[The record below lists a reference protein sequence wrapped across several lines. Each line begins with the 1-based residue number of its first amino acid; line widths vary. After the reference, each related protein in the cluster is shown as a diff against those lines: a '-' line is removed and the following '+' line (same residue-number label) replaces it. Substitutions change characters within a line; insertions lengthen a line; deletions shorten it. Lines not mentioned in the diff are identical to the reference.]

1 MAKTIGKEKA
11 PTRARTRAAD
21 PEAEPVGDR
30 TNDEPRD
37 EDMVE
42 AEDDEELA
50 SGVASTTLADV
61 ADDDLDEDSED
72 EEDHEDTSL
81 VLSDSA
87 GALAR
92 SLPAPATHR
101 GMHTPGWMMNNGITR
116 PIAESIEELLKVTWP
131 TWGEAWMMTLVVI
144 AMSVVVAAILGIAD
158 IALIRALSW
167 ITSIGSGTPATH

>member
-21 PEAEPVGDR
+21 LEAEPVGDR

-42 AEDDEELA
+42 ADEDEELA
-50 SGVASTTLADV
+50 SGVATGAPANV
-61 ADDDLDEDSED
+61 ADDDAD
-72 EEDHEDTSL
+72 EEDEEDTSL

-92 SLPAPATHR
+92 SVPAPATHR

-158 IALIRALSW
+158 VALIRALSW
-167 ITSIGSGTPATH
+167 ITSLGSGAPATH